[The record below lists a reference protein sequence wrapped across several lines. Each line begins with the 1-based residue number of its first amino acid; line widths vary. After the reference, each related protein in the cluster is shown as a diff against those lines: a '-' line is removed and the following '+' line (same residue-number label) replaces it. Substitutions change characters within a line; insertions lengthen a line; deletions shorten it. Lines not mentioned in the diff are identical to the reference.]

1 MDIGDRSQEVG
12 DRIIQNCIIDLN
24 DIKHA
29 IKKGLL
35 QPATAPCISIPNS

>member
-12 DRIIQNCIIDLN
+12 DRIIQNCIIGLN

-29 IKKGLL
+29 SKKGCCKS
-35 QPATAPCISIPNS
+35 ATAPCISIPNS